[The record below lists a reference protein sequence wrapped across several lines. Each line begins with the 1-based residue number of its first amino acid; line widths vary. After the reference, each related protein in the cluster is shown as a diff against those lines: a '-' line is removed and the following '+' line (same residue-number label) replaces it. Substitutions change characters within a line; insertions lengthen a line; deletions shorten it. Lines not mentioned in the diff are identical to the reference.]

1 MAGIADET
9 RWLDATAQAALVE
22 SGELR
27 PSELV
32 AAAVE
37 RATKLNPALNA
48 IIHEFYAEAIEG
60 ADDAPAGPFR
70 GVPFLFK
77 DLGAALAGQP
87 MFMGMQFLKDLDFRS
102 PVDTYLGSRLRDAG
116 LVTIGKT
123 NTPELGILPT
133 TEPLAY
139 GATANPWNLD
149 HTPGGSSGGSAAAVA
164 AGIVPV
170 AHANDGGGSIRIP
183 ASCCGLVGLKP
194 SRARTSQGPLAGD
207 TMSGLVEELV
217 VARSV
222 RDVAG
227 ILDAVHGM
235 GPGDPYTAPPP
246 SRPYMDELTADHEGL
261 RIGLASTPYIDL
273 EPDPE
278 VQVAA
283 RAAARMLTDLGH
295 EVDEQTP
302 EAPAASSGL
311 PDPAQTFMARWYVGQ
326 TLTFQQ
332 LEMVTGRSIGADDV
346 EPLTWEMAQRGKAVT
361 GSEYLGAVT
370 LHQAIGRMLGDWFDS
385 GHDLM
390 LTPTLAE
397 TPPRLGDFPTTGAD
411 PFEAMRRA
419 QSMGA
424 FTALINSTGNPAISL
439 PLHMSDGG
447 LPVGVQ
453 LIAPYGRE
461 DLLLRV
467 AAQLEAAHPWSERR
481 PDAVDAER
489 QD

>member
-1 MAGIADET
+1 MTDLAEQT
-9 RWLDATAQAALVE
+9 RWLDATAQAELVE
-22 SGELR
+22 SGEVE
-27 PSELV
+27 PAELV

-37 RATKLNPALNA
+37 RAGRLNPVINS
-48 IIHEFYAEAIEG
+48 IIHEFFAEAVDQ
-60 ADDAPAGPFR
+60 APQAPAGPFR
-70 GVPFLFK
+70 GVPFLMK
-77 DLGAALAGQP
+77 DLGAALSGQP
-87 MFMGMQFLKDLDFRS
+87 TYMGMKFLKDLDFRS
-102 PVDTYLGSRLRDAG
+102 PVDTYLGARFRDAG

-133 TEPLAY
+133 TEPLTY
-139 GATANPWNLD
+139 GATRNPWNLG
-149 HTPGGSSGGSAAAVA
+149 HSPGGSSGGSGAAVA
-164 AGIVPV
+164 AGIVPI

-194 SRARTSQGPLAGD
+194 SRGRTSQGPLVGD
-207 TMSGLVEELV
+207 TMSGLVEELI

-227 ILDAVHGM
+227 VLDAVHGPA
-235 GPGDPYTAPPP
+235 PGDPYSAPAPQ
-246 SRPYMDELTADHEGL
+246 RPYLEELSATSEGL
-261 RIGLASTPYIDL
+261 RIGMTITPYIDL

-283 RAAARMLTDLGH
+283 KAAAKMLTDLGH

-302 EAPAASSGL
+302 EAPAAQSGL

-332 LEMVTGRSIGADDV
+332 LEMVTGRSIGPDDV
-346 EPLTWEMAQRGKAVT
+346 EPLTWEMAERGKAIT
-361 GSEYLGAVT
+361 GPEYLGAVT
-370 LHQAIGRMLGDWFDS
+370 MHQAIGRMLGDWFAT

-397 TPPRLGDFPTTGAD
+397 TPPALGEFPTTGPD

-419 QSMGA
+419 ESMGA
-424 FTALINSTGNPAISL
+424 FTALINATGNPAISL
-439 PLHMSDGG
+439 PLHTSESG

-461 DLLLRV
+461 DLLIRV
-467 AAQLEAAHPWSERR
+467 AAQLEGAHPWADRR
-481 PDAVDAER
+481 PEAVDAASES
-489 QD
+489 

>member
-1 MAGIADET
+1 MAGLAEQT
-9 RWLDATAQAALVE
+9 RWLDATAQAELVE
-22 SGELR
+22 SGEVK

-37 RATKLNPALNA
+37 RAAQVNPAINA
-48 IIHEFYAEAIEG
+48 IIHEFYSEAVES

-87 MFMGMQFLKDLDFRS
+87 THMGMKFLKDLDFRS
-102 PVDTYLGSRLRDAG
+102 PVDTYLGARFRDAG

-139 GATANPWNLD
+139 GATRNPWNLE
-149 HTPGGSSGGSAAAVA
+149 HTPGGSSGGSGAAVA

-194 SRARTSQGPLAGD
+194 SRGRTSQGPLAGD

-222 RDVAG
+222 RDVAAV
-227 ILDAVHGM
+227 LDAVHGPA
-235 GPGDPYTAPPP
+235 PGDPYTAPAPAG
-246 SRPYMDELTADHEGL
+246 PYLDELSADRGSL
-261 RIGLASTPYIDL
+261 RIGLTVKPYIDL
-273 EPDPE
+273 DADPE
-278 VQVAA
+278 VQVAVQ
-283 RAAARMLTDLGH
+283 AAAKMLSDLGH
-295 EVDEQTP
+295 EIDEQTP
-302 EAPAASSGL
+302 EAPAAQSGL

-332 LEMVTGRSIGADDV
+332 LEMVTGRSIGPDDV
-346 EPLTWEMAQRGKAVT
+346 EPLTWEMAQRGKAIA
-361 GSEYLGAVT
+361 GAEYLGAVT
-370 LHQAIGRMLGDWFDS
+370 LHQAIGRMLGDWFAA

-397 TPPRLGDFPTTGAD
+397 TPPRLGEFPTTGQD

-419 QSMGA
+419 ESMGA
-424 FTALINSTGNPAISL
+424 FTALINATGNPAISI
-439 PLHMSDGG
+439 PLHTSESG
-447 LPVGVQ
+447 LPVGIQ

-461 DLLLRV
+461 DLLIRV
-467 AAQLEAAHPWSERR
+467 AAQLESAHPWAERR
-481 PDAVDAER
+481 PDAVDSASGG
-489 QD
+489 